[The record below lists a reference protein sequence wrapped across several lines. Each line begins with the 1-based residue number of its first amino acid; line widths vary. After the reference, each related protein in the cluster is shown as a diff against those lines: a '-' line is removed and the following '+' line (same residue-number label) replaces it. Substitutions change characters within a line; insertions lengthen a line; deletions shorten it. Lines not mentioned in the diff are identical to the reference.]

1 MKCLFAIL
9 VLGFGLAGSVYARSQ
24 TECSAFLSQD
34 DLVQA
39 FGQPKKPISI
49 VAGLGCTF
57 PLETINLMLN
67 VMPFSEQW
75 WAHNKDQYQRDLHA
89 RPIVDFGAPAYA
101 TPQNTYFV
109 SKNRIAY
116 VELNCGYED
125 AFCFKLAHAI
135 DRNIMKMKSIK
146 AEAQPE
152 REPMQSANSSGIGGD
167 HSATHHLD
175 GFLPEVMICPA
186 EQVMEVNRYNAG
198 NTLGVVWILTGVKE
212 KKVADYYRST
222 LTKKGWTLEGEELR
236 EAAASMKDQ
245 AAAGGFHGTQHM
257 TFVKGSDTVEI
268 GVTSTGP
275 GVTLNITQTRQ

>member
-1 MKCLFAIL
+1 MKRFFSIF
-9 VLGFGLAGSVYARSQ
+9 VFGLGLARAVYGRSQ
-24 TECSAFLSQD
+24 VECNAFLSQEN
-34 DLVQA
+34 LAQA

-49 VAGLGCTF
+49 VPGSGCMF
-57 PLETINLMLN
+57 PLETINLILN

-75 WAHNKDQYQRDLHA
+75 WAHNKDQYQRDMHA
-89 RPIVDFGAPAYA
+89 RPISDFGAPAYA

-152 REPMQSANSSGIGGD
+152 PEPMQSAKSSGIGGD
-167 HSATHHLD
+167 HNATHHLD
-175 GFLPEVMICPA
+175 GFLPDVTICPA

-222 LTKKGWTLEGEELR
+222 LTKKGWTLQGEELR
-236 EAAASMKDQ
+236 EAAASMKEQ
-245 AAAGGFHGTQHM
+245 AAAAGFHGTQHM

-268 GVTSTGP
+268 DVTPAG
-275 GVTLNITQTRQ
+275 GGITLNITQTKQ